1 MNIWTI
7 LAIYWVVCCLAVYII
22 RSRDTYFN
30 KNKLKYQEH
39 ITTFNKNKTKFLEH
53 ITIILIIPLAVPFLL
68 LYFMYKGWQ
77 QFYYKDRPRPV
88 PIFLRK
94 EEGRDSVIVTNEET
108 MSLAKYNKLY
118 GTQYTLDDI
127 YGKGYSASLKK
138 DNGDV
143 ITIECT
149 KYGMLVFPD
158 NIPDTPCTDA
168 VKLLARTL
176 LSGDFK
182 NFESR
187 LDTDVESII
196 YAKETI
202 SGKSAVIEYWKQWRK
217 YNVELLGKNFDV
229 AYCNYYADACLLTPH
244 DAFMLFVKDNKI
256 KKILL
261 VDIDLHSRIGY
272 KDKTTTFRYDLKSI
286 KHCLSEMSKPA
297 GNWKPTVLENRFPC
311 FSCGTNSENLKWYNA
326 QFARVFSASSGYMSV
341 CPHCNK
347 VVEFYPEAHIRYT
360 FLLTPKVPF
369 NLPNPI
375 SHYSQEVSYEPEL
388 FGLKNF
394 EGGEPLKGTK
404 YVEGLPD
411 NLKKAAENSD
421 WFLLSTM
428 SSEDF
433 NKVRECYLK
442 AIDDGIYEAANIL
455 GVFAENYEGDSEK
468 GKMFL
473 QKAIQGGSHYA
484 RLNLFTILWT
494 EKKYEEAADLLND
507 ADKMPSPSLKCL
519 WNKAYLHFMGN
530 NFAHNPYKEKNKAAA
545 QNILKTILDK
555 EGDDFYNTEKV
566 VFDMARKLLAYIDE
580 SNIFASKAKAYRY
593 RLKSKLNTIIDLD
606 AEAIFYDLDALSLDN
621 GCFIQLKTARQYGK
635 GSQSKFYVYDYHKT
649 VEGDKDILKY
659 ITVSPTEM
667 GAWQVYLL
675 INSPTQLPTWGH
687 DNYIVRNLI
696 MDKNDLYKIGVLKY
710 YELSELAQKE
720 MLYPS
725 VEVVKKGDLLTA
737 NIYCCYWNDWK
748 GLIRE
753 HVEIKIKNGKV
764 TSFQEIDDF
773 VIFAFRSGICI

>member
-7 LAIYWVVCCLAVYII
+7 LAIYWVVCCLAIYII

-30 KNKLKYQEH
+30 KNKLKFQ
-39 ITTFNKNKTKFLEH
+39 EH
-53 ITIILIIPLAVPFLL
+53 ITIILFFPLAVPFLL

-77 QFYYKDRPRPV
+77 QFCYKDRPRPV

-94 EEGRDSVIVTNEET
+94 EERHDSVIVTNEEK
-108 MSLAKYNKLY
+108 MSLFEYNKLH

-143 ITIECT
+143 TTIECT

-158 NIPDTPCTDA
+158 NIPATPCTDA

-196 YAKETI
+196 YGNETI
-202 SGKSAVIEYWKQWRK
+202 SGKSAVIEYWKQWREN
-217 YNVELLGKNFDV
+217 NVEIRVRNFDV

-272 KDKTTTFRYDLKSI
+272 EDKTTTFRYDLKSI

-297 GNWKPTVLENRFPC
+297 GNWKPAILENRFPC

-468 GKMFL
+468 GKTFL
-473 QKAIQGGSHYA
+473 QKAIEGGSHYA

-519 WNKAYLHFMGN
+519 WNKAYLQFMGN

-725 VEVVKKGDLLTA
+725 VEVVKKGDLLIA

-764 TSFQEIDDF
+764 TSFQKIDDF
-773 VIFAFRSGICI
+773 VIFAFHCGIYI

>member
-22 RSRDTYFN
+22 RNRDTFYN
-30 KNKLKYQEH
+30 KKKLKFQEH
-39 ITTFNKNKTKFLEH
+39 ITM
-53 ITIILIIPLAVPFLL
+53 ILIIPLAVPFLL
-68 LYFMYKGWQ
+68 LYLMYKGWQ
-77 QFYYKDRPRPV
+77 QFYYKDRPIPV
-88 PIFLRK
+88 PIFLR
-94 EEGRDSVIVTNEET
+94 EEKGRDSVIVINEET
-108 MSLAKYNKLY
+108 MSLVEYNKQY

-138 DNGDV
+138 DKDDV
-143 ITIECT
+143 NTVESK
-149 KYGMLVFPD
+149 KYGMLIFPD

-196 YAKETI
+196 YGNETI
-202 SGKSAVIEYWKQWRK
+202 SGKSAVIEYWKQWREN
-217 YNVELLGKNFDV
+217 NVEIRVRNFDV

-272 KDKTTTFRYDLKSI
+272 EDKTTTFRYDLKSI

-297 GNWKPTVLENRFPC
+297 GNWKPAILENRFPC

-519 WNKAYLHFMGN
+519 WNKAYLQFMGN

-606 AEAIFYDLDALSLDN
+606 TEAIFYDLDALSLDN

-725 VEVVKKGDLLTA
+725 VEVVKKGDLLIA

-764 TSFQEIDDF
+764 TSFQKIDDF
-773 VIFAFRSGICI
+773 VIFAFHCGIYI

>member
-1 MNIWTI
+1 MNIWTV

-22 RSRDTYFN
+22 RNRDTFYN
-30 KNKLKYQEH
+30 KKKLKFQEH
-39 ITTFNKNKTKFLEH
+39 ITM
-53 ITIILIIPLAVPFLL
+53 ILIIPLAVPFLL
-68 LYFMYKGWQ
+68 LYLMYKGWQ
-77 QFYYKDRPRPV
+77 QFYYQDRPIPV
-88 PIFLRK
+88 PIFLRE
-94 EEGRDSVIVTNEET
+94 EEGRDRVIVINEET
-108 MSLAKYNKLY
+108 MSLVEYNKQY

-138 DNGDV
+138 DKDDV
-143 ITIECT
+143 NTVENT

-176 LSGDFK
+176 LSGNFN

-196 YAKETI
+196 YGKETI

-217 YNVELLGKNFDV
+217 YNVEIRGRNFDV

-244 DAFMLFVKDNKI
+244 NAFMLFVKDNKI

-261 VDIDLHSRIGY
+261 VDIDLHSQIGY
-272 KDKTTTFRYDLKSI
+272 EYETTTFRYDINSI
-286 KHCLSEMSKPA
+286 QPCLSEMIKPTDISKPA
-297 GNWKPTVLENRFPC
+297 VLENRFPC

-326 QFARVFSASSGYMSV
+326 QFARVFSAYSGYMSV

-360 FLLTPKVPF
+360 FLLTSKVPF

-519 WNKAYLHFMGN
+519 WNKAYLQFMGN

-635 GSQSKFYVYDYHKT
+635 GSQSKFYVYNYHKT

-675 INSPTQLPTWGH
+675 ITSPTQLPTWGH
-687 DNYIVRNLI
+687 GNYIVRNLI

-710 YELSELAQKE
+710 YELSELAQKK

-725 VEVVKKGDLLTA
+725 VDVVKKGDLLIA

-773 VIFAFRSGICI
+773 VIFAFRGEIRGEPYISFI

>member
-22 RSRDTYFN
+22 RNRDTFYN
-30 KNKLKYQEH
+30 KKKLKFQEH
-39 ITTFNKNKTKFLEH
+39 ITM
-53 ITIILIIPLAVPFLL
+53 ILIIPLAVPFLL

-88 PIFLRK
+88 PIFLRE
-94 EEGRDSVIVTNEET
+94 EEGRDRVIVINEET
-108 MSLAKYNKLY
+108 MSLVEYNEQY

-138 DNGDV
+138 DKDDV
-143 ITIECT
+143 NTVEST

-176 LSGDFK
+176 LSGNFN

-187 LDTDVESII
+187 LDTDVSCII
-196 YAKETI
+196 YGKETI

-217 YNVELLGKNFDV
+217 YNVEIHGRNFDV

-244 DAFMLFVKDNKI
+244 NAFMLLVKDNKI

-261 VDIDLHSRIGY
+261 VDIDLHSNIGY
-272 KDKTTTFRYDLKSI
+272 EYETTTFRYDINSI
-286 KHCLSEMSKPA
+286 QPCLSEMIKSTDISKPA
-297 GNWKPTVLENRFPC
+297 VLENRFPC

-326 QFARVFSASSGYMSV
+326 QFARVFSAYSGYMSV

-347 VVEFYPEAHIRYT
+347 VVEFYPEAQIRYT

-375 SHYSQEVSYEPEL
+375 SHYSQKVSYEPEL

-473 QKAIQGGSHYA
+473 QKAIEGGSHYA

-494 EKKYEEAADLLND
+494 EKKYEEAANLLND

-519 WNKAYLHFMGN
+519 WNKAYLLFMGN

-593 RLKSKLNTIIDLD
+593 RLKSKLNTINDFD

-687 DNYIVRNLI
+687 GNYIVRNLI
-696 MDKNDLYKIGVLKY
+696 MDKNDLYNIGVLKY

-725 VEVVKKGDLLTA
+725 VDVVKKGDLLTA

-764 TSFQEIDDF
+764 TSFQKIDDF
-773 VIFAFRSGICI
+773 VIFAFHCGIYI

>member
-1 MNIWTI
+1 MNIWII

-22 RSRDTYFN
+22 RNRDTFYN
-30 KNKLKYQEH
+30 KNKS
-39 ITTFNKNKTKFLEH
+39 KFQDH

-68 LYFMYKGWQ
+68 LYFMYKGLQ

-88 PIFLRK
+88 PIFLREK
-94 EEGRDSVIVTNEET
+94 EGRDSVIVTNEET
-108 MSLAKYNKLY
+108 MSLSEYNKQY

-138 DNGDV
+138 DKDDV
-143 ITIECT
+143 ISIEST

-176 LSGDFK
+176 LSGNFN

-196 YAKETI
+196 YGKETI
-202 SGKSAVIEYWKQWRK
+202 SGKSAVIEYWKQWREN
-217 YNVELLGKNFDV
+217 NVEIRIRNFDV
-229 AYCNYYADACLLTPH
+229 AYCNYYADACLLIPH
-244 DAFMLFVKDNKI
+244 QAFMLFVKDNKI

-261 VDIDLHSRIGY
+261 VDINLHSKIGY
-272 KDKTTTFRYDLKSI
+272 EYETTTFRYDINSI
-286 KHCLSEMSKPA
+286 QPCLSEMIKPTDISKPA
-297 GNWKPTVLENRFPC
+297 VLENRFPC

-326 QFARVFSASSGYMSV
+326 QFARVFSAYSGYMSV

-347 VVEFYPEAHIRYT
+347 VVEFYPQAHIRYKY
-360 FLLTPKVPF
+360 LPTPIDPF
-369 NLPNPI
+369 NIPNPI
-375 SHYSQEVSYEPEL
+375 SHYSQEVIYEPEL

-494 EKKYEEAADLLND
+494 EKKYEEAANLLND
-507 ADKMPSPSLKCL
+507 AGKMPSPSLKCL

-566 VFDMARKLLAYIDE
+566 VFDMARKLLAYIAE

-593 RLKSKLNTIIDLD
+593 RLKSKFNTITDYD

-621 GCFIQLKTARQYGK
+621 GCVIQLKTARQYGK

-725 VEVVKKGDLLTA
+725 VEVVKKGDLLIA

-773 VIFAFRSGICI
+773 VIFAFHCGIYI